1 MFYKKIILILSIFL
15 LTIPV
20 SAKINP
26 INAEKNAQSRNN
38 SGVEYMQEKD
48 YLAAIKEFKIAIAI
62 NPNHQTSAIYHNNL
76 GRAYIEMAKVY
87 KEYKMP
93 KQSIEFAHFAEI
105 SFENAINQDCMQL
118 NFYKNLVE
126 SFELQNILASK
137 RKEYLKKTENPFNSI
152 IVAFIEEKMGNKTTM
167 QIILDDFIAQYPD
180 LIITISLKNFL
191 SQQ

>member
-1 MFYKKIILILSIFL
+1 
-15 LTIPV
+15 
-20 SAKINP
+20 
-26 INAEKNAQSRNN
+26 
-38 SGVEYMQEKD
+38 
-48 YLAAIKEFKIAIAI
+48 
-62 NPNHQTSAIYHNNL
+62 
-76 GRAYIEMAKVY
+76 
-87 KEYKMP
+87 
-93 KQSIEFAHFAEI
+93 
-105 SFENAINQDCMQL
+105 MQL